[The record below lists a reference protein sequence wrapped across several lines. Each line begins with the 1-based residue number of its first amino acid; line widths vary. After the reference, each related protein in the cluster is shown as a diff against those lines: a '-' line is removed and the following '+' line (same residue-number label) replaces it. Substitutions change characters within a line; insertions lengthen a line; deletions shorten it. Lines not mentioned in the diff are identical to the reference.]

1 MAAFDR
7 IESGIPQ
14 MDEALDYI
22 RLGDNVVWQVTRLEE
37 FSAFVNPF
45 VKQAIKD
52 ERNLIYIRFASHAPL
67 VEEQEG
73 VKIYEVELSH
83 KFEKFTA
90 TIHNIIE
97 EEGLD
102 AFYVFDCLSELQV
115 AWSTDLMMGNFFKVT
130 CPFLF
135 QLDTVAYFPII
146 RGRHS
151 FQAIAKIRETTQLLL
166 DVYGDGEECYVH
178 PLKVWNRYTPTMFMP
193 YLYREKEQT
202 FLAVKDGVD
211 MSRYYAVLNKS
222 QGDEEETETDS
233 WDRFFRLAKVQ
244 KDAGVLPEEA
254 LRTMCRIMM
263 TRDERLRELV
273 FTYFSP
279 QDYFEVRS
287 RMIGTGMIGGKACG
301 MLLARKIIEHRLP
314 QVKQYMEPHD
324 SFFIGADVFY
334 TFIVENDC
342 WDLRIRQRTKEGY
355 FEVAEEFREA
365 ILNGHFPEDIR
376 EKFRRM
382 LEYFGSCPIIVRSS
396 SILEDGFGNAF
407 AGKYDSVF
415 CVNAGTPNEQLEALE
430 QAIKEVYASTL
441 NPSALE
447 YRKLRNL
454 QGRDEQMAILVQRV
468 SGSYFEQY
476 FMPYAAGV
484 GYSYSMYRFM
494 QEMDPAVGMLR
505 IVAGLGT
512 KAVDRTQGDYPRL
525 ISLDKPLAFARPN
538 VADRHRY
545 SQRKLDVLDI
555 EKNEQIE
562 VSMEE
567 VLPLMSANCKQNL
580 LEHDTDAERMFRE
593 QGNRRDIYFISCQ
606 GLAKNEIFTGMM
618 KDMLAALEEA
628 YGTPVDI
635 EYTVNLGSGKDF
647 VVNLLQCRPLQV
659 CIGGE
664 HIEIPKIEEEDKVIH
679 IEHSTMGR
687 SRAEDIQV
695 VIKVDAYEYYS
706 YPYAKKPS
714 VARAI
719 GEINRYFKNRDV
731 NMVLI
736 VPGRIGTSSPEL
748 GVPVAFADISGFCA
762 IFEVAYSQVGYMPEL
777 SFGSHMFQ
785 DLVES
790 DIFYGAVFENEKRKV
805 YQPEILDEMEN
816 HFLEIC
822 PDYGDLENMIQ
833 VCVLE
838 ENCAKLYYDME
849 SECAILGK
857 H

>member
-1 MAAFDR
+1 
-7 IESGIPQ
+7 
-14 MDEALDYI
+14 
-22 RLGDNVVWQVTRLEE
+22 
-37 FSAFVNPF
+37 
-45 VKQAIKD
+45 
-52 ERNLIYIRFASHAPL
+52 
-67 VEEQEG
+67 
-73 VKIYEVELSH
+73 
-83 KFEKFTA
+83 
-90 TIHNIIE
+90 
-97 EEGLD
+97 
-102 AFYVFDCLSELQV
+102 
-115 AWSTDLMMGNFFKVT
+115 
-130 CPFLF
+130 
-135 QLDTVAYFPII
+135 
-146 RGRHS
+146 
-151 FQAIAKIRETTQLLL
+151 
-166 DVYGDGEECYVH
+166 
-178 PLKVWNRYTPTMFMP
+178 
-193 YLYREKEQT
+193 
-202 FLAVKDGVD
+202 
-211 MSRYYAVLNKS
+211 
-222 QGDEEETETDS
+222 
-233 WDRFFRLAKVQ
+233 
-244 KDAGVLPEEA
+244 
-254 LRTMCRIMM
+254 
-263 TRDERLRELV
+263 
-273 FTYFSP
+273 
-279 QDYFEVRS
+279 YFEVRS
-287 RMIGTGMIGGKACG
+287 RMIGTGMIGGKSCG
-301 MLLARKIIEHRLP
+301 MLLARKIIEHKLP
-314 QVKQYMEPHD
+314 QVARHTEPHD

-334 TFIVENDC
+334 TFIVENGC
-342 WDLRIRQRTKEGY
+342 WDLRIKQRTEEGY
-355 FEVAEEFREA
+355 FEVAEEFRQA
-365 ILNGHFPEDIR
+365 ILEGHFPEDIR
-376 EKFRRM
+376 EKFKRV
-382 LEYFGSCPIIVRSS
+382 LDYFGRCPIIVRSS

-415 CVNAGTPNEQLEALE
+415 CVNAGDADERLEAFE
-430 QAIKEVYASTL
+430 KAVKEVYASTL

-454 QGRDEQMAILVQRV
+454 QERDEQMALLVQRV

-476 FMPYAAGV
+476 FMPNAAGV

-494 QEMDPAVGMLR
+494 QEMDPAAGMLR

-555 EKNEQIE
+555 EKNELSEI
-562 VSMEE
+562 SMEDA
-567 VLPLMSANCKQNL
+567 LPLFSENCKRNL
-580 LEHDTDAERMFRE
+580 LEHDTDAERQFRE
-593 QGNRRDIYFISCQ
+593 QGRRRDIYFISCQ
-606 GLAKNEIFTGMM
+606 GLAKNEEFTKMM
-618 KDMLAALEEA
+618 KDSLAVLEEA

-635 EYTVNLGSGKDF
+635 EYTVNLGKEKDF

-664 HIEIPKIEEEDKVIH
+664 KIEIPKLPEEEKILH

-687 SRAEDIQV
+687 SRADEVQV

-719 GEINRYFKNRDV
+719 GKINQYFKNQKK
-731 NMVLI
+731 NIVLI

-805 YQPEILDEMEN
+805 YQPKLLDEMEN

-822 PDYGDLENMIQ
+822 SEYEDLENMIQ

-838 ENCAKLYYDME
+838 EEPAKLYYDME
-849 SECAILGK
+849 SECAILVK
-857 H
+857 